1 MATSMPAAAPRAKG
15 VEGRE
20 DAGRGRCRRR
30 RDEGEMRVR
39 FSTPGGLSSDK
50 KNGRAHCK
58 ERARWGEECSSPLRL
73 EIEAHAELYLTLA
86 EERAVGPGCGSEE
99 GGEGQGRARERVE

>member
-1 MATSMPAAAPRAKG
+1 MPAAAPRAKG

-50 KNGRAHCK
+50 KNGRAH
-58 ERARWGEECSSPLRL
+58 
-73 EIEAHAELYLTLA
+73 
-86 EERAVGPGCGSEE
+86 
-99 GGEGQGRARERVE
+99 